1 MNDQTTPGGPR
12 PDDADRIDDE
22 FAALVEGLDL
32 RTAEGT
38 EDAVSEA
45 AERGAAERGAA
56 ERGAAAGGS
65 APANGGAAS
74 AEAPT
79 ARALKIA
86 VVLTPLPTAEALA
99 SLCAMSGLDCLVVPA
114 STGAFAVKE
123 FASAHAEWD
132 IAELLGG
139 SENEPAEAAELAATL
154 SRLSRGGSVLLT
166 ADLATDVGIEE
177 GLSGT
182 ITARRFAGGKA
193 GEEASAGLILSQMD
207 QVVEDVLLGL
217 TRPED
222 APGAVRTSEVKTGR
236 AMRWIGRGL
245 RRPGID

>member
-1 MNDQTTPGGPR
+1 MNDQTTPDGAR
-12 PDDADRIDDE
+12 PDDADRIDDQ

-32 RTAEGT
+32 GGAEGAIGESPESPT
-38 EDAVSEA
+38 
-45 AERGAAERGAA
+45 
-56 ERGAAAGGS
+56 AAGGTAGAS
-65 APANGGAAS
+65 DGGTVDP
-74 AEAPT
+74 APT
-79 ARALKIA
+79 GSPAARALKIA

-99 SLCAMSGLDCLVVPA
+99 SLCAMSGLDCVAVPA
-114 STGAFAVKE
+114 SSGAFAVKE

-182 ITARRFAGGKA
+182 ITARRFAGGRP

-207 QVVEDVLLGL
+207 QIVEDVLLGIL
-217 TRPED
+217 RPED
-222 APGAVRTSEVKTGR
+222 APGAMLTSEIKAGR

-245 RRPGID
+245 RRPGTD

>member
-32 RTAEGT
+32 GTAEGT

-45 AERGAAERGAA
+45 AEG
-56 ERGAAAGGS
+56 GAAAGGS

-99 SLCAMSGLDCLVVPA
+99 SLCAMSGLDCLLVPA

-182 ITARRFAGGKA
+182 ITARRFAGGKP

-245 RRPGID
+245 RRPGIG

>member
-1 MNDQTTPGGPR
+1 MSDQTTPDGAR

-32 RTAEGT
+32 SGAEGAT
-38 EDAVSEA
+38 GESPESPTA
-45 AERGAAERGAA
+45 AD
-56 ERGAAAGGS
+56 
-65 APANGGAAS
+65 P
-74 AEAPT
+74 APT
-79 ARALKIA
+79 GSPAARALKIA

-99 SLCAMSGLDCLVVPA
+99 SLCAMSGLDCVVVPA

-182 ITARRFAGGKA
+182 ITARCFAGGKP

-207 QVVEDVLLGL
+207 QVVEDVLLGI
-217 TRPED
+217 TRPEE
-222 APGAVRTSEVKTGR
+222 APGAVLTSEVKTGR

-245 RRPGID
+245 RRPGAD

>member
-1 MNDQTTPGGPR
+1 MNDQTT

-32 RTAEGT
+32 GGAEDVTGQGQGPEGPTA
-38 EDAVSEA
+38 
-45 AERGAAERGAA
+45 R
-56 ERGAAAGGS
+56 
-65 APANGGAAS
+65 GGAAG
-74 AEAPT
+74 APDGGAARPAPT
-79 ARALKIA
+79 GSPAARALKIA

-99 SLCAMSGLDCLVVPA
+99 SLCAMSGLDCVVVPA
-114 STGAFAVKE
+114 SSGAFAVKE

-166 ADLATDVGIEE
+166 ADLATDVGIEQ

-182 ITARRFAGGKA
+182 ITARRFAGGKP

-207 QVVEDVLLGL
+207 QVVEDVLLGI
-217 TRPED
+217 TRPEE
-222 APGAVRTSEVKTGR
+222 APGAVLTSEVKTGR
-236 AMRWIGRGL
+236 AMRWFGRGL
-245 RRPGID
+245 RRPGAD